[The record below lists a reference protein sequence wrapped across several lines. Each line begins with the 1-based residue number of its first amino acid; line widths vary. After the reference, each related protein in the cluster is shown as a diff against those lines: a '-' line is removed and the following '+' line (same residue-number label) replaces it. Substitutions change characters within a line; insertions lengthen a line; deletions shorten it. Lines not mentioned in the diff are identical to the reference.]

1 MRISAINVKKY
12 KLEERLEIPME
23 RLGTLKAYSK
33 LIPLEEDYAERMM
46 GRQVQQ
52 LPNTYLSIK
61 PPLTPV
67 PGKLPI
73 LWSGSQALF
82 PHMGHHECCEDEF
95 PQNST
100 A

>member
-1 MRISAINVKKY
+1 M
-12 KLEERLEIPME
+12 PMGS
-23 RLGTLKAYSK
+23 LGKLKAYSK
-33 LIPLEEDYAERMM
+33 LIPLKADYAERMM

-73 LWSGSQALF
+73 LWSG
-82 PHMGHHECCEDEF
+82 
-95 PQNST
+95 
-100 A
+100 